1 MAITQDVSP
10 SESTNTYGSKLGYQ
24 QIRPQFDQQKMQQ
37 SFGYVPQSRMV
48 SGYGMN
54 MQMDT
59 QPQQPLPLSPEDIM
73 CQGKQAGTV
82 IPLED
87 TRIYVTCLDDSKGVS
102 QKCPPH
108 LHYITNIPVPRCE
121 KKLSQLLPPCLS
133 NPCQNGGQCSELDIF
148 TYKCDCPVGWEGQQC
163 ERDQRACLQQ
173 PCGQDGVC
181 KGFRFGSALTFVCIC
196 QDGNS
201 YGPNCQQAIPNPC
214 QSTEQYLPMSY
225 TDKGFV
231 MCDGERFFIESCPG
245 TTTWDNSQ
253 KTCVS
258 MDMPLAQDQGNYQ
271 QQSGGYQQQLP
282 QTQSWTK
289 QQFEQP
295 MRPRQQMSGMT
306 QQFDMPREKSMMSS
320 QGYGQQQFD
329 MPREK
334 PMMMRPQFDMSREKS
349 MMSSQ
354 GYEQQP
360 QLDMPREKSMMSSQ
374 GYGQQLDMPIQKSVM
389 MRPQFDMSREK
400 SMMSS
405 QGYEQQPQLDMMP
418 QQTSSMYGSK
428 QMQQDVQPSVS
439 GYSSGIQQQFDT
451 PKPHHHR
458 TQHIASAYSPQ
469 QFDISQ
475 QKPMISQQG
484 YSSGVQQ
491 QDMQM
496 QPQRFADTSS
506 SMYGSKQMQQD
517 IQPSVGSGSSQMF
530 DQRRQ
535 SSMVQQ
541 PQFDATKTQQVG
553 GY

>member
-1 MAITQDVSP
+1 V
-10 SESTNTYGSKLGYQ
+10 K
-24 QIRPQFDQQKMQQ
+24 
-37 SFGYVPQSRMV
+37 
-48 SGYGMN
+48 
-54 MQMDT
+54 
-59 QPQQPLPLSPEDIM
+59 
-73 CQGKQAGTV
+73 
-82 IPLED
+82 
-87 TRIYVTCLDDSKGVS
+87 
-102 QKCPPH
+102 
-108 LHYITNIPVPRCE
+108 

-258 MDMPLAQDQGNYQ
+258 MDLPLAQDQGNYQ
-271 QQSGGYQQQLP
+271 

-295 MRPRQQMSGMT
+295 MRPRQQMGGMT

-374 GYGQQLDMPIQKSVM
+374 GYEQPQQ
-389 MRPQFDMSREK
+389 
-400 SMMSS
+400 
-405 QGYEQQPQLDMMP
+405 QLDMMP

-517 IQPSVGSGSSQMF
+517 IQPSVSSFGSGSSQMF

-541 PQFDATKTQQVG
+541 PQFDVTKTQQVG

>member
-1 MAITQDVSP
+1 V
-10 SESTNTYGSKLGYQ
+10 K
-24 QIRPQFDQQKMQQ
+24 
-37 SFGYVPQSRMV
+37 
-48 SGYGMN
+48 
-54 MQMDT
+54 
-59 QPQQPLPLSPEDIM
+59 
-73 CQGKQAGTV
+73 
-82 IPLED
+82 
-87 TRIYVTCLDDSKGVS
+87 
-102 QKCPPH
+102 
-108 LHYITNIPVPRCE
+108 

-258 MDMPLAQDQGNYQ
+258 MDLPLAQDQGNYQ
-271 QQSGGYQQQLP
+271 

-295 MRPRQQMSGMT
+295 MRPRQQMGGMT

-405 QGYEQQPQLDMMP
+405 QSYEQQPQQLDIPREKSMMSSQGYGQQLDMPIQKSVMMRPQFDMSREKSMMSSQGYEQPQQQLDMMP

-517 IQPSVGSGSSQMF
+517 IQPSVSSFGSGSSQMF

-541 PQFDATKTQQVG
+541 PQFDVTKTQQVG